1 MNNYS
6 KDTRIIRIS
15 EVKTSNIITYET
27 DLIRLFKKKFELF
40 KGNEYFYGEEK
51 DIILCFDNF
60 IKFCFINDYVGK
72 NCEKVCENEE
82 NDGENEDDDGDDDS
96 DDDGDDE
103 DSDEEDD
110 KNGDDDGEI
119 VKTNIIHS
127 RMEYKCNKCNKKFSK
142 KSNLDHHINRKRPC
156 NVSTTNDSIK
166 CKYCNML
173 INHSRN
179 INRHLKSCK
188 EHKKQKKYL
197 NNNF

>member
-72 NCEKVCENEE
+72 NCEKFCENEE
-82 NDGENEDDDGDDDS
+82 NDGENE

-142 KSNLDHHINRKRPC
+142 KSHLNGHLNKKIPCVMIGNNNGINC
-156 NVSTTNDSIK
+156 L
-166 CKYCNML
+166 YCNKYISNKRS
-173 INHSRN
+173 INS
-179 INRHLKSCK
+179 HLKSCK
-188 EHKKQKKYL
+188 VYKKQKKI
-197 NNNF
+197 FK